1 MKKFLFP
8 ALALGLVMTSC
19 QSDEPFA
26 PGMGEEVQATF
37 TISVPDAMGTRAG
50 DEVNSAL
57 GGFSNGA
64 GNLNYTVAL
73 LNQDNKV
80 MYSETCQSDVK
91 TATFHPTVVQGYTY
105 KVVAY
110 ATFGNAV
117 APSATANNEV
127 FDDNDALASIATLK
141 GISDESE
148 DAYYCFDTEVKGG
161 KTMNV
166 TLRRPFGKLRLVATD
181 YDKLQ
186 ALGTDVASVKVTYGE
201 NVVMETHFNAMAE
214 VFSGQATSKEFEANK
229 ATYAEVANELTV
241 FTDYLPASKTGET
254 MYPFTIVTTYTNG
267 ETYTRTFAQDI
278 PVKRN
283 YLTTLRGNFFTT
295 EAALTLTVDEMFEN
309 PAVNI
314 DIWDGKTTTTPEFDQ
329 TANNGEGA
337 YIIDSAADLAGLA
350 ALVNGTAVTP
360 NPAPTRADANGTYN
374 FVLTSN
380 IDLGGYQWT
389 PIGTLE
395 KPYIGAF
402 YGKGH
407 TISNL
412 KIVETEAKEGKA
424 YIGFIGYAENVTIKD
439 LTFDNVNIN
448 IPCLDID
455 HSQGHIGAVAGS
467 LEGTS
472 TIENVTV
479 KGDITVYATQTANGA
494 SRVAVVAGG
503 NSFGNVT
510 MKNVHVIAN
519 EGSSLIANNNTGALA
534 GQLQGKMVFE
544 NCSSNID
551 VTVNKFFAGG
561 LVGIAAGDS
570 YFKNCHTTGDIAVV
584 AGREGRHNDEYRVG
598 GIAGGWADGKTKVC
612 TLEGCSYTGTV
623 SGTNADGSVASPL
636 DYLGYVGRGYT
647 LANCEGSKVIID
659 GIEFVQVGDSAPYG
673 NYTVT
678 KDGKEIIVAASKE
691 DFGKTND
698 KYNTIFNKDT
708 FLFGNITLSA
718 AETNANSGYGAT
730 GVQVNGAVLDGQGY
744 TLTVN
749 NAWSTWDCVLNTNG
763 GTIKNLTVNGAMRG
777 IFMGGANADVYIDNV
792 KFNNVIYTFNSDGGN
807 KNYGVYLN
815 DCIINGWTSHSDVH
829 KEVVYTNC
837 SFGEGN
843 GYKFCRPYGPTSFVG
858 CDFCEGFEI
867 DAIGAVSFENCTLN
881 GVAITTENVG
891 TLAPKTAN
899 VTVK

>member
-37 TISVPDAMGTRAG
+37 TISVPDAMGTRAA
-50 DEVNSAL
+50 DHSSAE
-57 GGFSNGA
+57 GGFTNGS
-64 GNLNYTVAL
+64 GNLNYTVVL
-73 LNQDNKV
+73 LNDANKV
-80 MYSETCQSDVK
+80 MYSATSAGNG
-91 TATFHPTVVQGYTY
+91 TSATFSPTVVQGYTY
-105 KVVAY
+105 KILAY
-110 ATFGNAV
+110 ATFDNAV
-117 APSATANNEV
+117 AAPTVGQTIADTDAINN
-127 FDDNDALASIATLK
+127 IATLK
-141 GISDESE
+141 GINDESE
-148 DAYYCFDTEVKGG
+148 DAYFCNDTIKG
-161 KTMNV
+161 KAEMAAM
-166 TLRRPFGKLRLVATD
+166 LKRPFGKLRLVATD
-181 YDKLQ
+181 YDKLK

-214 VFSGQATSKEFEANK
+214 AFGGKATSKEFEANK
-229 ATYAEVANELTV
+229 ATYAEAANELTV

-267 ETYTRTFAQDI
+267 ETYTREFRQDI

-295 EAALTLTVDEMFEN
+295 EAALTLTVDEMFAN
-309 PAVNI
+309 AINVNK
-314 DIWDGKTTTTPEFDQ
+314 WDGTTVTPVVEKNGTYAVS
-329 TANNGEGA
+329 TAAE
-337 YIIDSAADLAGLA
+337 LAWIAGV
-350 ALVNGTAVTP
+350 VNGTI
-360 NPAPTRADANGTYN
+360 TRAEGDDFAGKTI
-374 FVLTSN
+374 VMMGD
-380 IDLGGYQWT
+380 IDLDNHQWT
-389 PIGTLE
+389 PIGTE
-395 KPYIGAF
+395 ENPFKGTFEA
-402 YGKGH
+402 YGN
-407 TISNL
+407 TIKNL
-412 KIVETEAKEGKA
+412 NIVEKEAKEGKA
-424 YIGFIGYAENVTIKD
+424 FIGFFGYAKDATIKNVTFENVN
-439 LTFDNVNIN
+439 LNIA
-448 IPCLDID
+448 CLDID

-479 KGDITVYATQTANGA
+479 KGNIKVESTVTANGA

-503 NSFGNVT
+503 NSYGNVT
-510 MKNVHVIAN
+510 MKNVHVVAN
-519 EGSSLIANNNTGALA
+519 EGSYLKANNNVGALA
-534 GQLQGKMVFE
+534 GQLQGKSVFV
-544 NCSSNID
+544 NCTSNID
-551 VTVNKFFAGG
+551 VTGTKFFAGG
-561 LVGIAAGDS
+561 LIGLAAGDQL
-570 YFKNCHTTGDIAVV
+570 FKNCHTTGNVAIT

>member
-8 ALALGLVMTSC
+8 ALALGLVLTSC

-37 TISVPDAMGTRAG
+37 TISVPDAMGTRAAG
-50 DEVNSAL
+50 HSSAE
-57 GGFSNGA
+57 GGYTNRA

-80 MYSETCQSDVK
+80 MYSETCQSDGK

-110 ATFGNAV
+110 ATFGDAV
-117 APSATANNEV
+117 AKSAINEA
-127 FDDNDALASIATLK
+127 FDGNDALASIATLK
-141 GISDESE
+141 GINDESE
-148 DAYYCFDTEVKGG
+148 DAYYCFDTEVTGG
-161 KTMNV
+161 ATMDV

-181 YDKLQ
+181 YDKLKE
-186 ALGTDVASVKVTYGE
+186 LGQDVKSVKVTYG
-201 NVVMETHFNAMAE
+201 NTVVMETHFNAYAE
-214 VFSGQATSKEFEANK
+214 AFGGQATSKEWSADKTVYQEA
-229 ATYAEVANELTV
+229 ADNELTV
-241 FTDYLPASKTGET
+241 FADYLPAGNGET
-254 MYPFTIVTTYTNG
+254 MYPFTIVTTYANG
-267 ETYTRTFAQDI
+267 ETYTRTFSQDI

-283 YLTTLRGNFFTT
+283 YLTTLRGDFFTT
-295 EAALTLTVDEMFEN
+295 EAALTLTVNEMFAGE
-309 PAVNI
+309 VKI
-314 DIWDGKTTTTPEFDQ
+314 DIWDGKTVTVPTQTTTITDE
-329 TANNGEGA
+329 NGQQVEA
-337 YIIDSAADLAGLA
+337 TVVSSAAELAGLA
-350 ALVNGTAVTP
+350 ALVNGTLP
-360 NPAPTRADANGTYN
+360 NLAPMTRGAEEPIN
-374 FVLTSN
+374 FVLTSD

-389 PIGTLE
+389 PIGTSE
-395 KPYIGAF
+395 KPFVGAF
-402 YGKGH
+402 YGNGH

-412 KIVETEAKEGKA
+412 KIVESVAKEGKA
-424 YIGFIGYAENVTIKD
+424 YIGFFGYAKDATIKD
-439 LTFDNVNIN
+439 LTFDNVYIN

-503 NSFGNVT
+503 NSYGNVT
-510 MKNVHVIAN
+510 IKNVHVIAN

-544 NCSSNID
+544 YCSSNID

-570 YFKNCHTTGDIAVV
+570 YFKNCHTTGDVAVV
-584 AGREGRHNDEYRVG
+584 AGRKGRANDHYRVG

-612 TLEGCSYTGTV
+612 TLEGCSYTGTI
-623 SGTNADGSVASPL
+623 SGRNSDGSVASPL

-647 LANCEGSKVIID
+647 LANCAGSKVIID
-659 GIEFVQVGDSAPYG
+659 GVEFVQVGDAAPYG

-678 KDGKEIIVAASKE
+678 KDGEEIIVAASKE

-698 KYNTIFNKDT
+698 NKYNTIFNKDT

-730 GVQVNGAVLDGQGY
+730 GVQVKGAVLDGQGH

-777 IFMGGANADVYIDNV
+777 IFMGSANADVYIDNV

-807 KNYGVYLN
+807 KEYGVYLN
-815 DCIINGWTSHSDVH
+815 ECTINGWTSHSDVH

-837 SFGEGN
+837 SFGKGN
-843 GYKFCRPYGPTSFVG
+843 GYAFCRPYGPTSFVG